1 MQPERWVEVADGY
14 DTAYQRG
21 KRPERYPSPT
31 LDSIFR
37 QYAPKEA
44 REEWFKDTRES
55 SSIR

>member
-37 QYAPKEA
+37 QYAPDEIKA
-44 REEWFKDTRES
+44 EWFKDTKES
-55 SSIR
+55 SSSQ